1 MGRIIV
7 LRVYSSCFPSFFIIK
22 TQKKHAWVYIYVYA
36 TRPVLYGGFVRYSP
50 FQKPIATANIQP
62 RYLSDIV

>member
-1 MGRIIV
+1 MERIIV
-7 LRVYSSCFPSFFIIK
+7 LRVYSSYFPSFFVIK

>member
-22 TQKKHAWVYIYVYA
+22 TQKKHAWVYIYIYMYMQ
-36 TRPVLYGGFVRYSP
+36 LDP
-50 FQKPIATANIQP
+50 FYTVA
-62 RYLSDIV
+62 SFDILRSRSRSRQRIYNRVI